1 MMFAGAA
8 PAPNSMAKTN
18 RMHFWHSLTP
28 RARAKLSVAI
38 FFTFAT
44 IGIFQDFWAPG
55 APAWPYLTLQ
65 CLVAGGIALSWAYT
79 FMWSKKFIVAIVLF
93 TLVSIAMGP
102 LSQIKFPD
110 SRIPSLD
117 AWRVRAGIEAGA
129 CCLMVIIGYI
139 FFVRFVGTEGAEQLR
154 LKTEVNLAQ
163 QIHEVLVPP
172 VNETFGRVEVF
183 GRSKASAEVGG
194 DLFDVFS
201 GNHGVVVTVAD
212 VSGHGVAAGTMM
224 GMMKSATRVKLMDGA
239 KLDTLV
245 HDLNRVLFQVKG
257 DGMFMTIA
265 ALRFH
270 GDGAVEI
277 AVAGHLPVLRVRASD
292 GEVELLP
299 NEQLPLGILEDTSFW
314 SRTIEG
320 RSGDLFVLLTDG
332 LTEVENEKGEE
343 LGWERLRDICAANR
357 SKSLQEIHD
366 AVMSTVAGFGR
377 QEDDQTLALVRLN

>member
-1 MMFAGAA
+1 MSKFSRRDFWDGL
-8 PAPNSMAKTN
+8 NS
-18 RMHFWHSLTP
+18 
-28 RARAKLSVAI
+28 RARIKLAIAI
-38 FFTFAT
+38 FFMFGT
-44 IGIFQDFWAPG
+44 IGIFQDLAAPG
-55 APAWPYLTLQ
+55 APPWYWVMLQ
-65 CLVAGGIALSWAYT
+65 CIVSGCLALAWAMT
-79 FMWSKKFIVAIVLF
+79 SMWSKKFIPAIVL
-93 TLVSIAMGP
+93 LSAVISLGGP
-102 LSQIKFPD
+102 MLA
-110 SRIPSLD
+110 RAYPSSNMSMA
-117 AWRVRAGIEAGA
+117 AWHTRNAIEAGI
-129 CCLMVIIGYI
+129 CLAMVIAGYI
-139 FFVRFVGTEGAEQLR
+139 SFIRFVGTEGAEQLR

-172 VNETFGRVEVF
+172 VNQTLGRVEIF

-194 DLFDVFS
+194 DLLDVFE
-201 GNHGVVVTVAD
+201 GDHGVVVTVAD

-224 GMMKSATRVKLMDGA
+224 GMMKSASRVKLMDGA

-320 RSGDLFVLLTDG
+320 TRGDLFVLLTDG

-343 LGWERLRDICAANR
+343 LGWERLRDICAAQR

-366 AVMSTVAGFGR
+366 AVMTVVTGFGR